1 MLTFDIFC
9 FPPLYRFYLLRLS
22 PLDILS
28 KEEKSACFSSES
40 LIALLNPWIYFRI
53 DSLNGLSSILLNRL
67 KINLPFSDNSFR
79 KPGKRHKGKDNLLE
93 MSIKK
98 LKMSQTFLQNER
110 KLFFLWVQTEK
121 KSLFYLKKK

>member
-9 FPPLYRFYLLRLS
+9 FPSLYRFCLLRLS

-28 KEEKSACFSSES
+28 KEEKSAYFSSES
-40 LIALLNPWIYFRI
+40 LIVLLNPWIYFRI
-53 DSLNGLSSILLNRL
+53 DSLNGLSSILFNRL

-79 KPGKRHKGKDNLLE
+79 KPGKRHKGEDNLLE

-98 LKMSQTFLQNER
+98 LKMSQTFSQNER
-110 KLFFLWVQTEK
+110 KLFF
-121 KSLFYLKKK
+121 